1 MDSRMNILQHGILS
15 SQLNNM
21 KKNASK
27 FVKIKKCSRKE
38 KYIDILSSY
47 FRIQN
52 GLSSCICLD
61 DIMKLPQNI
70 EEALRTELYFSLN
83 DSEILGNVSSNI
95 LWDYLLSNNKIN
107 TLKIWIDTKYN
118 SDDSQISDKIDPH
131 LKSLFTNL
139 NITPDMIDYIDSS
152 NAGDLVKNLAKNHL
166 CRYAYNSYIIV
177 FNIIHQYFLCWFNKF
192 KKKCPIF

>member
-1 MDSRMNILQHGILS
+1 MNILQHGILS

-107 TLKIWIDTKYN
+107 ALKIWIDTKYN

-152 NAGDLVKNLAKNHL
+152 NAGDLVKNLIKNHL
-166 CRYAYNSYIIV
+166 CRYAYNSYIII
-177 FNIIHQYFLCWFNKF
+177 FNIIHQYFLC
-192 KKKCPIF
+192 